1 MSLVQV
7 AKAFIPSPFWT
18 LEVVPTQ
25 AGGRHAVGVGSSA
38 TRSHA
43 HERERSERE
52 KREREEGEANEE
64 REREANEEREREAKE
79 ERERE
84 AQEEREREKRERE
97 RGTGGKRE
105 RDIQG
110 AGGTL
115 HPPTLLG
122 DKDPFAAIRRELPH
136 RDRHSPMSVPL
147 LEKLTFEVEYF
158 RAI

>member
-52 KREREEGEANEE
+52 K
-64 REREANEEREREAKE
+64 
-79 ERERE
+79 
-84 AQEEREREKRERE
+84 QERE

>member
-1 MSLVQV
+1 MSNVLG
-7 AKAFIPSPFWT
+7 PSSQGVHTVT
-18 LEVVPTQ
+18 LLD
-25 AGGRHAVGVGSSA
+25 
-38 TRSHA
+38 TRS
-43 HERERSERE
+43 RSYTGRRKACSRGRV
-52 KREREEGEANEE
+52 KRDTEPRS
-64 REREANEEREREAKE
+64 
-79 ERERE
+79 
-84 AQEEREREKRERE
+84 REREKRERE
-97 RGTGGKRE
+97 KREKRERQRRKERERHRRKERE